1 MPPCLLDVD
10 ANGTVDVATDVV
22 YIARYL
28 LGLTPVPP
36 SYRTSDP
43 TIPSDSVIGARVES
57 ARSSFDVDMNGTVDV
72 ATDIV
77 YIARDLLGLT
87 PVPPSFRASDPTIP
101 SDAVIASNINNL
113 CPQ

>member
-1 MPPCLLDVD
+1 MPPCLIDVD
-10 ANGTVDVATDVV
+10 ANGTEDVATDVV

-43 TIPSDSVIGARVES
+43 SIPSDSVIGARIES
-57 ARSSFDVDMNGTVDV
+57 ARPSFDVDMNGVVDV
-72 ATDIV
+72 ATDVV
-77 YIARDLLGLT
+77 YIARHLLGLT

-101 SDAVIASNINNL
+101 SDAVIASNIDAL
-113 CPQ
+113 CPH